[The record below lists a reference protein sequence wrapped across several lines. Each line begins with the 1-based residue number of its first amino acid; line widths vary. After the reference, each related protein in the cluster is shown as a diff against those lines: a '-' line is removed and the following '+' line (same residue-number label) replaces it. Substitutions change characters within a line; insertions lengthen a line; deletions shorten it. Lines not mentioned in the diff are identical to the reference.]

1 MKVFIAGPRIVNE
14 LDECVKQK
22 LENICTKQYEV
33 FVGEADGIDSCIQ
46 KYMRSKNYKNV
57 TIFASNGIARNNF
70 GGWRVECVNVDHNI
84 TGFEFYIQK
93 DLEMAKQ
100 ADIGFMIWNGK
111 SRGTFNNIVNCIK
124 LNKEVIIYY
133 LTKRKFY
140 HIKTMDD
147 LYAVSA
153 TFNENGIT
161 PIAMGEKDKWPG
173 LFPFGVLALR
183 YGGVEATTTL
193 LNGEGNFDQ
202 EFVQKTAEELQ
213 KMVDEGVF
221 ASDSVA
227 LTNDEATEEFRQG
240 RAAMWYSGNWQV
252 GQLCGEGSP
261 LEGKLTMV
269 NWPAVSGADGDQNAF
284 VGGASATLVA
294 SATSAHKK
302 EAVEF
307 MTFMSEHFSN
317 YAYEEGAILPT
328 WKYSGDMELKPFQQ
342 TLLDLMQG
350 ADGFCLAWD
359 TLLDPETADVHST
372 SLQGIYAQQMTADD
386 YVEAMAATR

>member
-133 LTKRKFY
+133 LTKRKC
-140 HIKTMDD
+140 
-147 LYAVSA
+147 
-153 TFNENGIT
+153 
-161 PIAMGEKDKWPG
+161 P
-173 LFPFGVLALR
+173 
-183 YGGVEATTTL
+183 
-193 LNGEGNFDQ
+193 
-202 EFVQKTAEELQ
+202 
-213 KMVDEGVF
+213 
-221 ASDSVA
+221 
-227 LTNDEATEEFRQG
+227 
-240 RAAMWYSGNWQV
+240 
-252 GQLCGEGSP
+252 GSP
-261 LEGKLTMV
+261 
-269 NWPAVSGADGDQNAF
+269 
-284 VGGASATLVA
+284 
-294 SATSAHKK
+294 
-302 EAVEF
+302 
-307 MTFMSEHFSN
+307 
-317 YAYEEGAILPT
+317 
-328 WKYSGDMELKPFQQ
+328 
-342 TLLDLMQG
+342 
-350 ADGFCLAWD
+350 
-359 TLLDPETADVHST
+359 
-372 SLQGIYAQQMTADD
+372 
-386 YVEAMAATR
+386 

>member
-57 TIFASNGIARNNF
+57 TIFASNGIARN
-70 GGWRVECVNVDHNI
+70 HNI

-147 LYAVSA
+147 LYKFLDV
-153 TFNENGIT
+153 NVKLNYKLKKLL
-161 PIAMGEKDKWPG
+161 PEKETTEYIQAC
-173 LFPFGVLALR
+173 LF
-183 YGGVEATTTL
+183 
-193 LNGEGNFDQ
+193 
-202 EFVQKTAEELQ
+202 
-213 KMVDEGVF
+213 
-221 ASDSVA
+221 
-227 LTNDEATEEFRQG
+227 
-240 RAAMWYSGNWQV
+240 
-252 GQLCGEGSP
+252 
-261 LEGKLTMV
+261 
-269 NWPAVSGADGDQNAF
+269 
-284 VGGASATLVA
+284 
-294 SATSAHKK
+294 
-302 EAVEF
+302 
-307 MTFMSEHFSN
+307 
-317 YAYEEGAILPT
+317 
-328 WKYSGDMELKPFQQ
+328 
-342 TLLDLMQG
+342 
-350 ADGFCLAWD
+350 
-359 TLLDPETADVHST
+359 
-372 SLQGIYAQQMTADD
+372 
-386 YVEAMAATR
+386 

>member
-140 HIKTMDD
+140 YIKTMDD
-147 LYAVSA
+147 LYKFLDV
-153 TFNENGIT
+153 NIKLNYKLKKLL
-161 PIAMGEKDKWPG
+161 PEKETTEYIQAC
-173 LFPFGVLALR
+173 LF
-183 YGGVEATTTL
+183 
-193 LNGEGNFDQ
+193 
-202 EFVQKTAEELQ
+202 
-213 KMVDEGVF
+213 
-221 ASDSVA
+221 
-227 LTNDEATEEFRQG
+227 
-240 RAAMWYSGNWQV
+240 
-252 GQLCGEGSP
+252 
-261 LEGKLTMV
+261 
-269 NWPAVSGADGDQNAF
+269 
-284 VGGASATLVA
+284 
-294 SATSAHKK
+294 
-302 EAVEF
+302 
-307 MTFMSEHFSN
+307 
-317 YAYEEGAILPT
+317 
-328 WKYSGDMELKPFQQ
+328 
-342 TLLDLMQG
+342 
-350 ADGFCLAWD
+350 
-359 TLLDPETADVHST
+359 
-372 SLQGIYAQQMTADD
+372 
-386 YVEAMAATR
+386 